1 MPQGRD
7 ARTYPLSTVPGPKDL
22 PSSVPW
28 LSSFASP
35 PYPHT
40 ATLCSA
46 GLLGWRLP
54 CSLWAMWGLPDTPTI
69 ALGQTSSPGPPEENL
84 SCGDIFDGWSLGAGT
99 PGASACRCLL
109 VGSQQLPAFSS
120 CPMSLR
126 SLAGPSQGILRLGDP
141 GRAPG
146 CTPRSGLVTCGL
158 SVFCPGDS

>member
-1 MPQGRD
+1 MQGPVPR
-7 ARTYPLSTVPGPKDL
+7 ALCLHPRTFPVLLRGCPALPAPPPLD
-22 PSSVPW
+22 
-28 LSSFASP
+28 
-35 PYPHT
+35 T
-40 ATLCSA
+40 ATPCSA

-69 ALGQTSSPGPPEENL
+69 AHGRTSSPGPPEENL
-84 SCGDIFDGWSLGAGT
+84 SCGDMFDGWSPGAGT
-99 PGASACRCLL
+99 PGTSACRCLL
-109 VGSQQLPAFSS
+109 VRSQQVPAFSS

-126 SLAGPSQGILRLGDP
+126 SLAGPSQGILWLGDP